1 MINFNI
7 ELQAKFILPKIY
19 PLLFYSKVFF
29 MESKELYVST
39 KSDFD
44 NYANEYDNE
53 PLHFDICKE
62 SVKIFKDLE
71 LLNKEQ
77 DCLVLLS

>member
-1 MINFNI
+1 
-7 ELQAKFILPKIY
+7 
-19 PLLFYSKVFF
+19 